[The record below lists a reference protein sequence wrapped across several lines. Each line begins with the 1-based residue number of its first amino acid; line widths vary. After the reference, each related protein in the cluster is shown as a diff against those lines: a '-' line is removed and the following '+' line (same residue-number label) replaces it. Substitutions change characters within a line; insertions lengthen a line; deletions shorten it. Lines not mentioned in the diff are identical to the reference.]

1 MIHAYYDIIDWLKT
15 KKRVLQMTEYK
26 RFELL
31 EGVYLTAVCTD
42 ACDRGCLGMTF
53 LTQLTRETAAM
64 NAVLPHVLLRGSGRL
79 PDAEAIGNAMQ
90 RFDAE
95 VAPTVC
101 KLGELQ
107 AVGLRAVMR
116 PDAEDFEPMATE
128 LCAMLLSPNT
138 RGGLLRPDWVKAEAA
153 HLAERQA
160 HEPDDAEAIVHRRLI
175 EEMCCFED
183 FALSPL
189 GEAEDAESIHY
200 QKLTRHYH
208 DLKQKSP
215 LEIFYCGAQQP
226 RTAARILSELL
237 AGMPRGAID
246 AELGTDV
253 RMNSIEAEARTVCEE
268 IPAPAQ
274 ACIAVGWRLGEQM
287 EDPDFTALRLLAA
300 CLEQALREK
309 LDPAACVRLDM
320 HKGLLTL
327 VSPLTGTAETAREI
341 IDAQLGLIAAGA
353 VTPEALSAAC
363 AKQEAA
369 LRATA
374 QNAVLLERYWLERAP
389 LGLLYSPEELIG
401 LLHEVTPADV
411 TDAARGLECDMVYVR
426 TEAHDDDIDEIPEA

>member
-1 MIHAYYDIIDWLKT
+1 
-15 KKRVLQMTEYK
+15 MTEYK

-79 PDAEAIGNAMQ
+79 PDAEAVENAMQ
-90 RFDAE
+90 RLDAE
-95 VAPTVC
+95 VAPTVRE
-101 KLGELQ
+101 LGELQ

-116 PDAEDFEPMATE
+116 PDSEAFEPMATE
-128 LCAMLLSPNT
+128 LCALLLSPNT
-138 RGGLLRPDWVKAEAA
+138 RGGLLRPDRVKAEAA
-153 HLAERQA
+153 LLPERQTQ
-160 HEPDDAEAIVHRRLI
+160 EPDDAEAFAHRRLI

-189 GEAEDAESIHY
+189 GEAEDAASIHY

-253 RMNSIEAEARTVCEE
+253 RMNSLEAEARMVREE
-268 IPAPAQ
+268 LPAPAQ

-287 EDPDFTALRLLAA
+287 EDPDFAALRLLAV

-309 LDPAACVRLDM
+309 LDAALRVRLDM

-327 VSPLTGTAETAREI
+327 TSPLRGSAETARAV
-341 IDAQLGLIAAGA
+341 IDAALALIASGA
-353 VTPEALSAAC
+353 LAPEALNAAC
-363 AKQEAA
+363 AALEAE
-369 LRATA
+369 LGATA

-411 TDAARGLECDMVYVR
+411 TDAARGLECDMVYVC
-426 TEAHDDDIDEIPEA
+426 TEAQDDDNDEIPEA